1 MVTGVAVILIL
12 AELIVRHAIK
22 VANYTGLS
30 GTFIG
35 MTILSIGTSIPE
47 IMSHIVG
54 SVTILRQPETMATI
68 SGLLIG
74 TNIGSD
80 IFQQNFILP
89 TVALIGTIMVERRH
103 LHDVGRTARS
113 RQFSPW

>member
-1 MVTGVAVILIL
+1 MLTELIIILIGVAAILIL
-12 AELIVRHAIK
+12 AELIICHAIK

-35 MTILSIGTSIPE
+35 MT
-47 IMSHIVG
+47 
-54 SVTILRQPETMATI
+54 TI

-89 TVALIGTIMVERRH
+89 TVGLIGTIMVGAQ
-103 LHDVGRTARS
+103 VSA
-113 RQFSPW
+113 